1 MVKLIFRIIVAI
13 LVALLL
19 AIIGVYGNATVLQTL
34 FTVLGI
40 VFSISMSLLVSF
52 SLSKILNNKTRKTL
66 RSGIAHIRNMLL
78 LDFAIATIAIAVAL
92 IWDEDYLRVT
102 YKFVTIDVMLMS
114 IALVLNSLL
123 YEIYNFQKL
132 HKLHTNIEDE
142 IIKEEINKSNQ

>member
-52 SLSKILNNKTRKTL
+52 SLSKILNNKT